1 MAIKTKYFLFVVL
14 FLVISFSYLVWV
26 FFFPRGAL
34 AQFAS
39 MIDMVWANLII
50 LVISF
55 LLLALGFTELVDY
68 SYRRALSW
76 KRRRSK
82 LGEILVSK
90 GYITKNDLKGA
101 LAEQKMGIGEVL
113 IQAGRITT
121 HQLHQALNHQ
131 RKVSKK
137 LGEILRF
144 LGYATEE
151 DIEWALE
158 RMDRRLGEILRDKGL
173 LTDYELQQVFAL
185 RH

>member
-1 MAIKTKYFLFVVL
+1 MATKTKYFLFVAL

-26 FFFPRGAL
+26 CFSPRGTL

-55 LLLALGFTELVDY
+55 LLLSLGFTELVDY
-68 SYRRALSW
+68 SYSHAIRW

-82 LGEILVSK
+82 FGEILVSE
-90 GYITKNDLKGA
+90 GYITKNDLKVA
-101 LAEQKMGIGEVL
+101 LAEQKMRIGEVL

-131 RKVSKK
+131 KKVSKK
-137 LGEILRF
+137 LGEILRS

-158 RMDRRLGEILRDKGL
+158 RMDRKLGEILRDRGL
-173 LTDYELQQVFAL
+173 LSDYELQQVFAL